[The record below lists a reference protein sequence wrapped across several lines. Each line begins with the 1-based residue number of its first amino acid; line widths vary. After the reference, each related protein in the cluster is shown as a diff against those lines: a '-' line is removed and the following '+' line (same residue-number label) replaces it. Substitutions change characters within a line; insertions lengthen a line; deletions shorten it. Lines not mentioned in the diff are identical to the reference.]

1 MTYYL
6 TIYANTRVLN
16 RQRNNVFDDI
26 EEYLTSFCT
35 KIYEADNIQLQQI
48 EFNKTLRIDKP
59 EIFAQ
64 LNEFNYCYVSLDV
77 LNENGQ
83 VDCTYYYFIDD
94 VKRRGS
100 QTIELSLTLDTVQTF
115 YNEIFNSLS
124 PRTRVL
130 REHTNRFLGK
140 EHRDDKN
147 KLPWATI
154 DRNSEG
160 LNPPLYRLSR
170 GSEILPDTRLE
181 AAGAWFL
188 VYQTA
193 NDITADTR
201 QPVAAYLMPEN
212 SIKVSKRNALPS
224 GYHLETFTKDE
235 TSTGKDYQFILLD
248 DRDANGGA
256 YFSIYPSA
264 KVGGTR
270 SDGSNIR
277 ALQLDTSKNI
287 YAFAEYELS
296 TGGTQIK
303 RVQVYTDATEQD
315 VKIVNGV
322 GVRRATK
329 LLDAG
334 DFANNYGPFYDY
346 PLVFLE
352 SENSV
357 FNLAPFSTLKRTDT
371 RLMKIIKL
379 PYFPLTAKYD
389 ANNNLI
395 IDNATLEDGKI
406 RVNDFEDQFFNE
418 NIKGEGNYV
427 YGRRAFYSPV
437 NTTNVTTFGGRQYLA
452 WDAVQ
457 DPKCFNSE
465 FYQEKIQYDNY
476 SYLYKFED
484 FNITEPLK
492 QLENYRLACEIS
504 YKQSSIMASRIV
516 FWFDW
521 GQIAKR
527 NGLTTFEPRTTQD
540 YGEFLFVERSNE
552 MPIYSNAYIDYIN
565 NGYNYD
571 RKNLDEQKASRW
583 VNFGANILTG
593 AAQSAV
599 GLATG
604 NAFSITKAVG
614 EVGGTFSTIYNNI
627 VAQASAERGLEQK
640 QNDLR
645 RQASTVS
652 ACDDMSLFQ
661 LYGRNLLLSF
671 RYGCSNEVLDNIKK
685 LFHFYG
691 YASART
697 GKPNIDNRYWFNFVQ
712 CNPDFILSSAY
723 KNTMFLNYADDISQR
738 LGEGLT
744 IYHVRTENG
753 APVVNI
759 EQDKLN
765 IETEYAGV
773 D

>member
-1 MTYYL
+1 MNYYL
-6 TIYANTRVLN
+6 TIYANTQVLN

-26 EEYLTSFCT
+26 EEYLASFCT
-35 KIYEADNIQLQQI
+35 KVYEADNIQLQQI

-94 VKRRGS
+94 AKRRGS

-140 EHRDDKN
+140 EHRDAKN

-212 SIKVSKRNALPS
+212 SIKVSKKNALPS
-224 GYHLETFTKDE
+224 GYHLETFKQAE
-235 TSTGKDYQFILLD
+235 TTTGKDYQYILLD

-315 VKIVNGV
+315 VKVVDGA
-322 GVRRATK
+322 GVRKATK

-346 PLVFLE
+346 PLVLLE

-418 NIKGEGNYV
+418 NIKGEGTYV
-427 YGRRAFYSPV
+427 YGSRSFYSPV

-457 DPKCFNSE
+457 DPKLFNTE
-465 FYQEKIQYDNY
+465 FYQE
-476 SYLYKFED
+476 
-484 FNITEPLK
+484 
-492 QLENYRLACEIS
+492 QL
-504 YKQSSIMASRIV
+504 Q
-516 FWFDW
+516 
-521 GQIAKR
+521 
-527 NGLTTFEPRTTQD
+527 
-540 YGEFLFVERSNE
+540 
-552 MPIYSNAYIDYIN
+552 
-565 NGYNYD
+565 
-571 RKNLDEQKASRW
+571 
-583 VNFGANILTG
+583 
-593 AAQSAV
+593 
-599 GLATG
+599 
-604 NAFSITKAVG
+604 
-614 EVGGTFSTIYNNI
+614 
-627 VAQASAERGLEQK
+627 
-640 QNDLR
+640 
-645 RQASTVS
+645 
-652 ACDDMSLFQ
+652 
-661 LYGRNLLLSF
+661 
-671 RYGCSNEVLDNIKK
+671 
-685 LFHFYG
+685 
-691 YASART
+691 
-697 GKPNIDNRYWFNFVQ
+697 
-712 CNPDFILSSAY
+712 
-723 KNTMFLNYADDISQR
+723 
-738 LGEGLT
+738 
-744 IYHVRTENG
+744 
-753 APVVNI
+753 
-759 EQDKLN
+759 
-765 IETEYAGV
+765 
-773 D
+773 

>member
-1 MTYYL
+1 MKFSL
-6 TIYANTRVLN
+6 TIYADAQVLN

-26 EEYLTSFCT
+26 ETYLDTFCK
-35 KIYEADNIQLQQI
+35 KIYDVDNIQIQQP
-48 EFNKTLRIDKP
+48 EYQKTIRIDRP
-59 EIFAQ
+59 ELYGQ
-64 LNEFNYCYVSLDV
+64 LDMFNFCYVRIQAYTQEVS
-77 LNENGQ
+77 EGI
-83 VDCTYYYFIDD
+83 YYYFIDD
-94 VKRRGS
+94 VRRRGS

-140 EHRDDKN
+140 EHRDDAN

-160 LNPPLYRLSR
+160 LNPPLYRMFR
-170 GSEILPDTRLE
+170 GGEILPDTRLE

-212 SIKVSKRNALPS
+212 SIKVSSANALPA
-224 GYHLETFTKDE
+224 GYHLNTFTSEELQGDFANILID
-235 TSTGKDYQFILLD
+235 GKDGND
-248 DRDANGGA
+248 GA
-256 YFSIYPSA
+256 FFDSFSSY
-264 KVGGTR
+264 KVGG
-270 SDGSNIR
+270 SLDGGTIR
-277 ALQLDTSKNI
+277 ALQLNGSNYLKVFIKEPPTLQGPAYYIEKTILPSNPYTS
-287 YAFAEYELS
+287 
-296 TGGTQIK
+296 
-303 RVQVYTDATEQD
+303 
-315 VKIVNGV
+315 VKIMDGAN
-322 GVRRATK
+322 VRKANT
-329 LLDAG
+329 LLTAL
-334 DFANNYGPFYDY
+334 DFQNNPGPFFQYEQ
-346 PLVFLE
+346 LFL
-352 SENSV
+352 SDASTY
-357 FNLAPFSTLKRTDT
+357 FDLAPFSTLKRTDT

-379 PYFPLTAKYD
+379 PYYPLTASYD
-389 ANNNLI
+389 SKDTLI
-395 IDNATLEDGKI
+395 LNDAVLENGKI
-406 RVNDFEDQFFNE
+406 KVNNFEDDFFNE
-418 NIKGEGNYV
+418 NIKGERNYV

-437 NTTNVTTFGGRQYLA
+437 NTEKVSAFGGRQYLQ
-452 WDAVQ
+452 WDAVI
-457 DPKCFNSE
+457 DPKIYNSE

-476 SYLYKFED
+476 SYLYKLED
-484 FNITEPLK
+484 FDITDPLK
-492 QLENYRLACEIS
+492 QLDKYRLACEIS
-504 YKQSSIMASRIV
+504 YKQSSIMASRMV

-521 GQIAKR
+521 GQVAKYY
-527 NGLTTFEPRTTQD
+527 GLTFEPRTTQD

-552 MPIYSNAYIDYIN
+552 MPIYSNAYIEYIN

-571 RKNLDEQKASRW
+571 RKNLDEQKTSRW

-593 AAQSAV
+593 AAQTAV
-599 GLATG
+599 GLASG

-671 RYGCSNEVLDNIKK
+671 RYGCSQEVLDNIKK

-697 GKPNIDNRYWFNFVQ
+697 GKPNINNRYWFNFVQ
-712 CNPDFILSSAY
+712 CNPDFIVTGT
-723 KNTMFLNYADDISQR
+723 KTRFLNYADEISQR
-738 LGEGLT
+738 LGEGVT

-753 APVVNI
+753 AQVVNL

-765 IETEYAGV
+765 IETEYIGK

>member
-1 MTYYL
+1 
-6 TIYANTRVLN
+6 
-16 RQRNNVFDDI
+16 
-26 EEYLTSFCT
+26 
-35 KIYEADNIQLQQI
+35 
-48 EFNKTLRIDKP
+48 
-59 EIFAQ
+59 
-64 LNEFNYCYVSLDV
+64 
-77 LNENGQ
+77 
-83 VDCTYYYFIDD
+83 
-94 VKRRGS
+94 
-100 QTIELSLTLDTVQTF
+100 
-115 YNEIFNSLS
+115 
-124 PRTRVL
+124 
-130 REHTNRFLGK
+130 
-140 EHRDDKN
+140 
-147 KLPWATI
+147 
-154 DRNSEG
+154 
-160 LNPPLYRLSR
+160 
-170 GSEILPDTRLE
+170 
-181 AAGAWFL
+181 
-188 VYQTA
+188 
-193 NDITADTR
+193 
-201 QPVAAYLMPEN
+201 MPEN
-212 SIKVSKRNALPS
+212 SIKVSKKNALPS

-235 TSTGKDYQFILLD
+235 TATGKDYRYILLD

-270 SDGSNIR
+270 PDGSNIR

-315 VKIVNGV
+315 VKVVNGA
-322 GVRRATK
+322 GVRKATK

-346 PLVFLE
+346 PLVLLE

-418 NIKGEGNYV
+418 NIKGQGNYV
-427 YGRRAFYSPV
+427 YGRRSFYSPV
-437 NTTNVTTFGGRQYLA
+437 NVKNVTTFGGRQYLA

-457 DPKCFNSE
+457 DPKCFNSK
-465 FYQEKIQYDNY
+465 FYQEKIQYDSY

-492 QLENYRLACEIS
+492 QLDNYRLSCEIS
-504 YKQSSIMASRIV
+504 YKQSSIMASRMV

-521 GQIAKR
+521 GQIAKK
-527 NGLTTFEPRTTQD
+527 NGLTNFEPRTTQD

-593 AAQSAV
+593 TAQTAV

-712 CNPDFILSSAY
+712 CTPDFILTSAY
-723 KNTMFLNYADDISQR
+723 KNTMFLNYVDDISQR

-744 IYHVRTENG
+744 IYHVRDKDG
-753 APVVNI
+753 APVVNL

-765 IETEYAGV
+765 IETEYAGI

>member
-1 MTYYL
+1 MKFSL
-6 TIYANTRVLN
+6 TIYADVQVLN

-26 EEYLTSFCT
+26 ETYLDTFCK
-35 KIYEADNIQLQQI
+35 KIYDVDNIQIQQP
-48 EFNKTLRIDKP
+48 EYQKTIRIDRP
-59 EIFAQ
+59 ELYGQ
-64 LNEFNYCYVSLDV
+64 LDMFNFCYVRIQAYTQEVS
-77 LNENGQ
+77 EGI
-83 VDCTYYYFIDD
+83 YYYFIND
-94 VKRRGS
+94 VRRRGS

-124 PRTRVL
+124 GRTRVL

-140 EHRDDKN
+140 EHRSDLA

-160 LNPPLYRLSR
+160 LNPPLYRVSR
-170 GSEILPDTRLE
+170 GAEVLPDTRLE

-193 NDITADTR
+193 KDITADTR

-212 SIKVSKRNALPS
+212 SIKVSKKNALPS

-235 TSTGKDYQFILLD
+235 TAMGKDYQYILLD
-248 DRDANGGA
+248 DRDANRGA

-303 RVQVYTDATEQD
+303 RVQVYTGTTEQD
-315 VKIVNGV
+315 VKVVNGV
-322 GVRRATK
+322 GVRKANK

-346 PLVFLE
+346 PLVLLE

-427 YGRRAFYSPV
+427 YGRKAFYSQV
-437 NTTNVTTFGGRQYLA
+437 NTEKVSAFGGRQYLK
-452 WDAVQ
+452 WDAVI
-457 DPKCFNSE
+457 DPKIYNSE
-465 FYQEKIQYDNY
+465 FYQEKLQYDNY
-476 SYLYKFED
+476 SYLYKLED
-484 FNITEPLK
+484 FNISEPLK
-492 QLENYRLACEIS
+492 QLDNYRLACEIS
-504 YKQSSIMASRIV
+504 YKQSSIMASRMV

-521 GQIAKR
+521 GQIAKKY
-527 NGLTTFEPRTTQD
+527 GLTTFEPRTTQD
-540 YGEFLFVERSNE
+540 YGEFLFIERSNE

-571 RKNLDEQKASRW
+571 RKNLDEQKTSRW

-593 AAQSAV
+593 AAQTAV

-614 EVGGTFSTIYNNI
+614 EAGGTFSTIYNNI

-652 ACDDMSLFQ
+652 ACDDMSLFE

-671 RYGCSNEVLDNIKK
+671 RYGCSQEVLVNINK

-712 CNPDFILSSAY
+712 CNPDFIVTGT
-723 KNTMFLNYADDISQR
+723 KTMFLNYADEISQR
-738 LGEGLT
+738 LGEGVT

-753 APVVNI
+753 APVVNP

-765 IETEYAGV
+765 IEKEYIGM

>member
-6 TIYANTRVLN
+6 TIYANTPVLN
-16 RQRNNVFDDI
+16 RQRNNVIDDI
-26 EEYLTSFCT
+26 EEYLSSFCT
-35 KIYEADNIQLQQI
+35 KVYEADNIQLQQI

-77 LNENGQ
+77 LNKNGQ

-140 EHRDDKN
+140 EHRDAKN

-160 LNPPLYRLSR
+160 LNPPLYRLYR
-170 GSEILPDTRLE
+170 GSEILPDERLE

-201 QPVAAYLMPEN
+201 QPVVAYLMPEN
-212 SIKVSKRNALPS
+212 SIKVSKKNALPS
-224 GYHLETFTKDE
+224 GYHLETFKQDE
-235 TSTGKDYQFILLD
+235 TTTGKDYQYILLD

-270 SDGSNIR
+270 SDGSTIR

-315 VKIVNGV
+315 VKVV
-322 GVRRATK
+322 EVAGVRKANK
-329 LLDAG
+329 LLGAG

-346 PLVFLE
+346 PLVLLE

-389 ANNNLI
+389 AKHNLI

-418 NIKGEGNYV
+418 NIKGQGNYV
-427 YGRRAFYSPV
+427 YGRRSFYSPV
-437 NTTNVTTFGGRQYLA
+437 DTTNATTFGGRQYLA
-452 WDAVQ
+452 WNAVQ
-457 DPKCFNSE
+457 DPKIFNSE

-476 SYLYKFED
+476 SYLYKYED

-492 QLENYRLACEIS
+492 QLHNYRLACEIS
-504 YKQSSIMASRIV
+504 YKQSSIMASRMV

-521 GQIAKR
+521 GQIAKK
-527 NGLTTFEPRTTQD
+527 NGLTSFEPRTTQD

-552 MPIYSNAYIDYIN
+552 MPIYNNAYIDYIN

-583 VNFGANILTG
+583 INFGANILTG
-593 AAQSAV
+593 TAQTAV

-627 VAQASAERGLEQK
+627 IAQASAERGLEQK

-645 RQASTVS
+645 RQSSTVS

-697 GKPNIDNRYWFNFVQ
+697 GKPNINNRYWFNFVQ
-712 CNPDFILSSAY
+712 CTPDFILTGSY
-723 KNTMFLNYADDISQR
+723 TNTMFLNYADDISQR
-738 LGEGLT
+738 LGEGVT
-744 IYHVRTENG
+744 IYHVRDKDG
-753 APVVNI
+753 VPVVNL

-765 IETEYAGV
+765 IETEYAGM

>member
-6 TIYANTRVLN
+6 TIYANTQVLN

-26 EEYLTSFCT
+26 EEYLASFCT
-35 KIYEADNIQLQQI
+35 KVYEADNIQLQQI

-115 YNEIFNSLS
+115 YNEIFNLLS

-140 EHRDDKN
+140 EHRDALN

-170 GSEILPDTRLE
+170 GSEILPDERLE

-201 QPVAAYLMPEN
+201 QPVVAYLMPEN
-212 SIKVSKRNALPS
+212 SIKVSSANDLPA
-224 GYHLETFTKDE
+224 GYHLNTFTSEELQGDYANILID
-235 TSTGKDYQFILLD
+235 GKDGND
-248 DRDANGGA
+248 GA
-256 YFSIYPSA
+256 YFDSFSSY
-264 KVGGTR
+264 KVGG
-270 SDGSNIR
+270 SLDGGTIR
-277 ALQLDTSKNI
+277 ALQLNGSNYLKV
-287 YAFAEYELS
+287 F
-296 TGGTQIK
+296 IK
-303 RVQVYTDATEQD
+303 EPPTLQGPAYYIEKTILPSNPYSS
-315 VKIVNGV
+315 VKVMDGAN
-322 GVRRATK
+322 VRKANT
-329 LLDAG
+329 LLTAL
-334 DFANNYGPFYDY
+334 DFQNNPGPFFQYEQ
-346 PLVFLE
+346 LFL
-352 SENSV
+352 SDASTY
-357 FNLAPFSTLKRTDT
+357 FDLAPFSTLKRTDT

-379 PYFPLTAKYD
+379 PYYPLTASYD
-389 ANNNLI
+389 SKGTLI
-395 IDNATLEDGKI
+395 LNDAVLENGKI
-406 RVNDFEDQFFNE
+406 KVNNFEDDFFNE
-418 NIKGEGNYV
+418 NIKGERNYV
-427 YGRRAFYSPV
+427 YARRAFYSPV

-452 WDAVQ
+452 WNAVQ
-457 DPKCFNSE
+457 DPKIFNSE

-484 FNITEPLK
+484 FNITDPLK
-492 QLENYRLACEIS
+492 QLDNYRLACEIS
-504 YKQSSIMASRIV
+504 YKQSSIMASRMV

-527 NGLTTFEPRTTQD
+527 NGLTSFEPRTTQD

-552 MPIYSNAYIDYIN
+552 MPIYNNAYIDYIN

-593 AAQSAV
+593 TAQTAV

-627 VAQASAERGLEQK
+627 IAQASAERGLEQK

-712 CNPDFILSSAY
+712 CTPDFILSSAY

-753 APVVNI
+753 APVVNL

-765 IETEYAGV
+765 IETEYAGM

>member
-1 MTYYL
+1 
-6 TIYANTRVLN
+6 
-16 RQRNNVFDDI
+16 
-26 EEYLTSFCT
+26 
-35 KIYEADNIQLQQI
+35 
-48 EFNKTLRIDKP
+48 
-59 EIFAQ
+59 
-64 LNEFNYCYVSLDV
+64 
-77 LNENGQ
+77 
-83 VDCTYYYFIDD
+83 
-94 VKRRGS
+94 
-100 QTIELSLTLDTVQTF
+100 
-115 YNEIFNSLS
+115 
-124 PRTRVL
+124 
-130 REHTNRFLGK
+130 
-140 EHRDDKN
+140 
-147 KLPWATI
+147 
-154 DRNSEG
+154 
-160 LNPPLYRLSR
+160 
-170 GSEILPDTRLE
+170 
-181 AAGAWFL
+181 
-188 VYQTA
+188 
-193 NDITADTR
+193 
-201 QPVAAYLMPEN
+201 MPEN
-212 SIKVSKRNALPS
+212 SIKVSKKNALPS
-224 GYHLETFTKDE
+224 GYHLETFKQAE
-235 TSTGKDYQFILLD
+235 TTTGKDYQYILLD
-248 DRDANGGA
+248 DRDNNGGA
-256 YFSIYPSA
+256 YFSIYPNA

-315 VKIVNGV
+315 VKVVDGA
-322 GVRRATK
+322 GVRKATK

-346 PLVFLE
+346 PLVLLE

-418 NIKGEGNYV
+418 NIKGQGNYV
-427 YGRRAFYSPV
+427 YGRRSFYSPV
-437 NTTNVTTFGGRQYLA
+437 NVKNVTTFGGRQYLA

-492 QLENYRLACEIS
+492 QLDNYRLACEIS
-504 YKQSSIMASRIV
+504 YKQSSIMASRMV

-521 GQIAKR
+521 GQIAKK
-527 NGLTTFEPRTTQD
+527 NGLTNFEPRTTQD

-593 AAQSAV
+593 TAQTAV

-712 CNPDFILSSAY
+712 CTPDFILTSAY
-723 KNTMFLNYADDISQR
+723 KNTMFLNYVDDISQR

-744 IYHVRTENG
+744 IYHVRDKDG
-753 APVVNI
+753 APVVNL

-765 IETEYAGV
+765 IETEYAGI

>member
-1 MTYYL
+1 M
-6 TIYANTRVLN
+6 
-16 RQRNNVFDDI
+16 
-26 EEYLTSFCT
+26 
-35 KIYEADNIQLQQI
+35 
-48 EFNKTLRIDKP
+48 
-59 EIFAQ
+59 
-64 LNEFNYCYVSLDV
+64 
-77 LNENGQ
+77 
-83 VDCTYYYFIDD
+83 
-94 VKRRGS
+94 
-100 QTIELSLTLDTVQTF
+100 QTF
-115 YNEIFNSLS
+115 YNDIFNSLS
-124 PRTRVL
+124 PRTRIL

-140 EHRDDKN
+140 EHRDAKN

-170 GSEILPDTRLE
+170 GAEILPDERLE

-212 SIKVSKRNALPS
+212 SIKVSKKNALPS
-224 GYHLETFTKDE
+224 GYHLETFKQAE
-235 TSTGKDYQFILLD
+235 TTTGKDYQYILLD
-248 DRDANGGA
+248 DRDNNGGA

-315 VKIVNGV
+315 VKVVDGA
-322 GVRRATK
+322 GVRKATK

-346 PLVFLE
+346 PLVLLE

-406 RVNDFEDQFFNE
+406 RVNDFEEQFFNE
-418 NIKGEGNYV
+418 NIKGQGNYV
-427 YGRRAFYSPV
+427 YGRRSFYSPV
-437 NTTNVTTFGGRQYLA
+437 NTKNVTTFGGRQYLA

-492 QLENYRLACEIS
+492 QLDNYRLSCEIS
-504 YKQSSIMASRIV
+504 YKQSSIMASRMV

-521 GQIAKR
+521 GQIAKK
-527 NGLTTFEPRTTQD
+527 NGLTNFEPRTTQD

-593 AAQSAV
+593 TAQTAV

-712 CNPDFILSSAY
+712 CTPDFILTSAY
-723 KNTMFLNYADDISQR
+723 KNTMFLNYVDDISQR

-744 IYHVRTENG
+744 IYHVRDKDG
-753 APVVNI
+753 APVVNL

-765 IETEYAGV
+765 IETEYAGI

>member
-1 MTYYL
+1 M
-6 TIYANTRVLN
+6 
-16 RQRNNVFDDI
+16 
-26 EEYLTSFCT
+26 
-35 KIYEADNIQLQQI
+35 
-48 EFNKTLRIDKP
+48 
-59 EIFAQ
+59 
-64 LNEFNYCYVSLDV
+64 
-77 LNENGQ
+77 
-83 VDCTYYYFIDD
+83 
-94 VKRRGS
+94 
-100 QTIELSLTLDTVQTF
+100 
-115 YNEIFNSLS
+115 
-124 PRTRVL
+124 
-130 REHTNRFLGK
+130 GK
-140 EHRDDKN
+140 EHRDAKN
-147 KLPWATI
+147 KLPEATI
-154 DRNSEG
+154 DHNSEG
-160 LNPPLYRLSR
+160 LNPPLYGLAR

-212 SIKVSKRNALPS
+212 SIKVSKKNALPS

-235 TSTGKDYQFILLD
+235 TTTGKDYQYILLD

-315 VKIVNGV
+315 VKVVDGA
-322 GVRRATK
+322 GVRKATK

-346 PLVFLE
+346 PLVLLE

-427 YGRRAFYSPV
+427 YARRSFYSPV
-437 NTTNVTTFGGRQYLA
+437 NSKNVDTFGGRQYLA

-457 DPKCFNSE
+457 DPKIFNSE
-465 FYQEKIQYDNY
+465 FYQEKMQYDNY

-492 QLENYRLACEIS
+492 QLDNYRLACEIS
-504 YKQSSIMASRIV
+504 YKQSSIMASRMV

-521 GQIAKR
+521 AQIAKK

-593 AAQSAV
+593 TAQTAV

-712 CNPDFILSSAY
+712 CNPDFIVTGT
-723 KNTMFLNYADDISQR
+723 KTMFLNYADDISQR

-765 IETEYAGV
+765 IETEYAGM